1 MKRTK
6 FKTGILAVV
15 FCSLTFLFS
24 GDGNSIY
31 ADEILT
37 DTELPVGRF
46 SFEEKT
52 EEADDEDY
60 ESVEED
66 DVAEQSLLRMTGI
79 SADDWEKYGSDYFY
93 EQLSDEE
100 KKYWDDLDAIC
111 AKYLTTE
118 TDAVTTNTGTYRM
131 KAISGSTL
139 EKEKK
144 GIADVSVFKT
154 TILFFKCDDLYNYI
168 LRQKSFYDIWYL
180 SCVWQGCRPDGGN

>member
-46 SFEEKT
+46 SFEEKK

-100 KKYWDDLDAIC
+100 K
-111 AKYLTTE
+111 
-118 TDAVTTNTGTYRM
+118 NTGM
-131 KAISGSTL
+131 
-139 EKEKK
+139 
-144 GIADVSVFKT
+144 
-154 TILFFKCDDLYNYI
+154 
-168 LRQKSFYDIWYL
+168 IWMPY
-180 SCVWQGCRPDGGN
+180 VQNI

>member
-1 MKRTK
+1 MHMKRTK

-37 DTELPVGRF
+37 DTELPVCRF

-79 SADDWEKYGSDYFY
+79 SADDWEKYEVIIFMNSYRMR
-93 EQLSDEE
+93 
-100 KKYWDDLDAIC
+100 KK
-111 AKYLTTE
+111 
-118 TDAVTTNTGTYRM
+118 NTGM
-131 KAISGSTL
+131 
-139 EKEKK
+139 
-144 GIADVSVFKT
+144 
-154 TILFFKCDDLYNYI
+154 
-168 LRQKSFYDIWYL
+168 IWMPY
-180 SCVWQGCRPDGGN
+180 VQNI

>member
-1 MKRTK
+1 M
-6 FKTGILAVV
+6 V

-66 DVAEQSLLRMTGI
+66 DAAEQSLLRMTGI

-100 KKYWDDLDAIC
+100 K
-111 AKYLTTE
+111 
-118 TDAVTTNTGTYRM
+118 NTGM
-131 KAISGSTL
+131 
-139 EKEKK
+139 
-144 GIADVSVFKT
+144 
-154 TILFFKCDDLYNYI
+154 
-168 LRQKSFYDIWYL
+168 IWMPY
-180 SCVWQGCRPDGGN
+180 VKNI

>member
-52 EEADDEDY
+52 EEAKEKQ
-60 ESVEED
+60 ES
-66 DVAEQSLLRMTGI
+66 
-79 SADDWEKYGSDYFY
+79 K
-93 EQLSDEE
+93 EE
-100 KKYWDDLDAIC
+100 KK
-111 AKYLTTE
+111 
-118 TDAVTTNTGTYRM
+118 
-131 KAISGSTL
+131 
-139 EKEKK
+139 EKEKAVKVAQKKFKELGEKAKKEELEVLKIKRK
-144 GIADVSVFKT
+144 GEYYYYISAKDNTVEIRITDNKITRVNSVP
-154 TILFFKCDDLYNYI
+154 
-168 LRQKSFYDIWYL
+168 
-180 SCVWQGCRPDGGN
+180 VE

>member
-139 EKEKK
+139 EKEKQK
-144 GIADVSVFKT
+144 KV
-154 TILFFKCDDLYNYI
+154 
-168 LRQKSFYDIWYL
+168 LRMKISRSARSL
-180 SCVWQGCRPDGGN
+180 P

>member
-60 ESVEED
+60 ES
-66 DVAEQSLLRMTGI
+66 
-79 SADDWEKYGSDYFY
+79 
-93 EQLSDEE
+93 
-100 KKYWDDLDAIC
+100 
-111 AKYLTTE
+111 
-118 TDAVTTNTGTYRM
+118 
-131 KAISGSTL
+131 
-139 EKEKK
+139 
-144 GIADVSVFKT
+144 
-154 TILFFKCDDLYNYI
+154 
-168 LRQKSFYDIWYL
+168 
-180 SCVWQGCRPDGGN
+180 CRGR

>member
-66 DVAEQSLLRMTGI
+66 DVAEQSLLR
-79 SADDWEKYGSDYFY
+79 
-93 EQLSDEE
+93 DE
-100 KKYWDDLDAIC
+100 
-111 AKYLTTE
+111 LTTF
-118 TDAVTTNTGTYRM
+118 
-131 KAISGSTL
+131 AID
-139 EKEKK
+139 EK
-144 GIADVSVFKT
+144 IFVSAHRSLIDNRHVK
-154 TILFFKCDDLYNYI
+154 L
-168 LRQKSFYDIWYL
+168 
-180 SCVWQGCRPDGGN
+180 P

>member
-66 DVAEQSLLRMTGI
+66 DVAEQSFLPMTGKSMEVI
-79 SADDWEKYGSDYFY
+79 IFMNSYRMR
-93 EQLSDEE
+93 
-100 KKYWDDLDAIC
+100 KK
-111 AKYLTTE
+111 
-118 TDAVTTNTGTYRM
+118 NTGM
-131 KAISGSTL
+131 
-139 EKEKK
+139 
-144 GIADVSVFKT
+144 
-154 TILFFKCDDLYNYI
+154 
-168 LRQKSFYDIWYL
+168 IWMPY
-180 SCVWQGCRPDGGN
+180 VQNI

>member
-60 ESVEED
+60 ESVEEYS
-66 DVAEQSLLRMTGI
+66 VRIELKSSFCCGI
-79 SADDWEKYGSDYFY
+79 W
-93 EQLSDEE
+93 
-100 KKYWDDLDAIC
+100 
-111 AKYLTTE
+111 
-118 TDAVTTNTGTYRM
+118 
-131 KAISGSTL
+131 
-139 EKEKK
+139 
-144 GIADVSVFKT
+144 IARAA
-154 TILFFKCDDLYNYI
+154 C
-168 LRQKSFYDIWYL
+168 
-180 SCVWQGCRPDGGN
+180 SCCEP